1 MPLSKNQVKFLRS
14 LCHDLKPVV
23 MLGQKGLTNEVLHE
37 LDIALNHHELVKIKL
52 SVDDREQR
60 ARMIDEICE
69 RSEAEKIQTIGKTIS
84 LYRPNLK
91 KPIIALPAN

>member
-1 MPLSKNQVKFLRS
+1 MPLSKNQIKFLRS

-52 SVDDREQR
+52 SVDDREER
-60 ARMIDEICE
+60 AKMIDEICA
-69 RSEAEKIQTIGKTIS
+69 RSEADKIQTIGKTIS

-91 KPIIALPAN
+91 KPVIALPAA

>member
-1 MPLSKNQVKFLRS
+1 MPLSKNQIKFLRS
-14 LCHDLKPVV
+14 LCHDLKPIV

-60 ARMIDEICE
+60 AKMIDEICA
-69 RSEAEKIQTIGKTIS
+69 RSEADRIQTIGKTIS

-91 KPIIALPAN
+91 KPVIALPAD